1 LDEIVQSKLLKMMP
15 SKIEEQKSANSSKS
29 NPNLKS
35 TKPTPSVS
43 KPVAEPLLP
52 KADNLT

>member
-15 SKIEEQKSANSSKS
+15 AKIEEQKSTNSSKT

-35 TKPTPSVS
+35 TKPAPSVS
-43 KPVAEPLLP
+43 KPVAEPLLL